1 MTMKHIPKAFGIDEQ
16 AYVDPER
23 KVFGSTNMVKG
34 TAARTKGDAILE
46 LAGGRPALY
55 IGDDTTDETVFAVL
69 GPLDV
74 GIKVGEGETEAPYR
88 VEDVDGVVTILEKI
102 ALASW

>member
-1 MTMKHIPKAFGIDEQ
+1 
-16 AYVDPER
+16 
-23 KVFGSTNMVKG
+23 
-34 TAARTKGDAILE
+34 
-46 LAGGRPALY
+46 
-55 IGDDTTDETVFAVL
+55 VFAVL

>member
-1 MTMKHIPKAFGIDEQ
+1 LETIKAWVERH
-16 AYVDPER
+16 PEVGVIEGK
-23 KVFGSTNMVKG
+23 KVVELT